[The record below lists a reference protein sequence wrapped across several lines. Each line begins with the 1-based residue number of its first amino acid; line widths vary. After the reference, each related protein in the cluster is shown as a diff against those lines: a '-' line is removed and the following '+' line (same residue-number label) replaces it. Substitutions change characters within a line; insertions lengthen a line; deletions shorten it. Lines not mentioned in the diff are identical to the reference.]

1 MLFEEMTKLDSGTLI
16 TTRRFPLE
24 KTTYDKT
31 TNLEQWKSLVNVIDT
46 IATAFNFFLAGGFIA
61 NQVGRITLFGDIVI
75 SNQHQ
80 CISEDSPQDVAR

>member
-31 TNLEQWKSLVNVIDT
+31 INVIDT